1 MSGHSRLFET
11 IRNKWLKIGAYL
23 FWGVMTTLVNM
34 AAFWLFRSGLS
45 RSVLL
50 ANAIAWALAVLF
62 AYVTNRAFVFRSNAT
77 TFSRRF
83 AELARFIASRVF
95 SGILDMAL
103 MLVTVHLLSFDE
115 IIMKGAVNVVVVIVN
130 YVMSE
135 LFVFKRGA
143 VVHAATERDSC
154 GAGSDESNDKEAT

>member
-1 MSGHSRLFET
+1 MGFGERCISFVRT
-11 IRNKWLKIGAYL
+11 QWVKIGAYL

-77 TFSRRF
+77 TPALWL
-83 AELARFIASRVF
+83 AELARFVASRAF

-103 MLVTVHLLSFDE
+103 MLVTVNLLSFDE
-115 IIMKGAVNVVVVIVN
+115 LLMKGVVNVVVVIAN
-130 YVMSE
+130 YAMSE
-135 LFVFKRGA
+135 LFVFKRGVTA
-143 VVHAATERDSC
+143 P
-154 GAGSDESNDKEAT
+154 GAGQDGTGDKEVP

>member
-1 MSGHSRLFET
+1 MGFGERCIGF
-11 IRNKWLKIGAYL
+11 IKAQWVKIGAYL

-77 TFSRRF
+77 APAQWLAERFS
-83 AELARFIASRVF
+83 
-95 SGILDMAL
+95 
-103 MLVTVHLLSFDE
+103 
-115 IIMKGAVNVVVVIVN
+115 
-130 YVMSE
+130 
-135 LFVFKRGA
+135 
-143 VVHAATERDSC
+143 
-154 GAGSDESNDKEAT
+154 

>member
-1 MSGHSRLFET
+1 MGFGERCLGFVKT
-11 IRNKWLKIGAYL
+11 QWVKIGAYL

-45 RSVLL
+45 RSVLV

-62 AYVTNRAFVFRSNAT
+62 AYITNRAFVFHSSAT
-77 TFSRRF
+77 TPSLWL
-83 AELARFIASRVF
+83 AELARFVASRVF

-103 MLVTVHLLSFDE
+103 MLVTVNLLSFDE
-115 IIMKGAVNVVVVIVN
+115 LLMKGAVNVVVVIVN
-130 YVMSE
+130 YVASE

-143 VVHAATERDSC
+143 ALDGT
-154 GAGSDESNDKEAT
+154 GDKEAS